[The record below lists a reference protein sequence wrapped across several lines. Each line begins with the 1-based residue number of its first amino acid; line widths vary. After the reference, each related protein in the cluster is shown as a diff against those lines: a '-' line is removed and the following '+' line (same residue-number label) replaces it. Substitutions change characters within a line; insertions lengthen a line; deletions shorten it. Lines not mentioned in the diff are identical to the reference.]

1 MVSESAIS
9 FGCAGAIS
17 ATPTVQAAMAR
28 YATPPATERSGIF
41 DSPSP
46 PPATA
51 GGGEEDGG
59 GAEVVVPPLGIVEMG
74 EVPLFLCSVICN
86 TRMDSSLENILV

>member
-1 MVSESAIS
+1 
-9 FGCAGAIS
+9 
-17 ATPTVQAAMAR
+17 MAR

-46 PPATA
+46 PPAA
-51 GGGEEDGG
+51 GGGGGGEEEDGG

-74 EVPLFLCSVICN
+74 EVHKDLQQCLSSDLSSTATLRI
-86 TRMDSSLENILV
+86 DLSLENLPV

>member
-1 MVSESAIS
+1 
-9 FGCAGAIS
+9 
-17 ATPTVQAAMAR
+17 MAR

-74 EVPLFLCSVICN
+74 EVHTDTCSAFHLTCRLQMRK
-86 TRMDSSLENILV
+86 TRMDLSLENALV

>member
-1 MVSESAIS
+1 
-9 FGCAGAIS
+9 
-17 ATPTVQAAMAR
+17 MAR

-51 GGGEEDGG
+51 GGGGGVGGEEDGG

-86 TRMDSSLENILV
+86 TRMDLSLENILV